1 VVTIAELIHSVIII
15 LTLLAP
21 GSVVAQGQ
29 AQGQG
34 QSESASV
41 NVFIVGTATARTHQ
55 IDLKNIEG
63 ESPTSNFVIK
73 PEAVVQVRQ
82 GDSLIVFTQPINQA
96 IDSVRIQQPNGAMT
110 TLAPLGNNAY
120 SLAGLPTGAH
130 ILDVIV
136 DLGAGKKGAYET
148 FLVILAQG
156 QQPVQPTQVIN
167 RIQISV
173 VNGNNETGDN
183 ETGDNETNGIIDN
196 MTRQEPP
203 PEECDPGFELVGDHC
218 EPIICPD
225 GSQLDASGRECE
237 PLPQPGPGVG
247 PQPGPD
253 QPVDEPIV
261 PGDGQGGEEEEEDGE
276 EGQEQDQ
283 DQDQDE
289 AGSTDEEGQGEGQPF
304 G

>member
-183 ETGDNETNGIIDN
+183 ETNGIIDN

-203 PEECDPGFELVGDHC
+203 PEECEPGFELVGDNC

-237 PLPQPGPGVG
+237 PLPQPGPGPG
-247 PQPGPD
+247 LQPDPD
-253 QPVDEPIV
+253 QPVDDIPEV
-261 PGDGQGGEEEEEDGE
+261 PEDGQGGEDNDPGQGEEDVE
-276 EGQEQDQ
+276 EG
-283 DQDQDE
+283 QDQDE
-289 AGSTDEEGQGEGQPF
+289 EGSEGQVPPF
-304 G
+304 E